1 MSDSLLML
9 LEMMEEAME
18 EQEYSKNIKMA
29 LDAIKTESENM
40 GFTYEVFGKNKIR
53 IRAENREAVM
63 AEMEPILSRFG
74 FQHHED
80 GSTLGRLQLKT
91 PGNKDNVY
99 ILFKQLA
106 GKTPASAG
114 NLAEKTIAKRFEDLS
129 GGTVQATAAGAG
141 HGSDIT
147 VVGPKG
153 TLTIENKTS
162 LGADFGQFRL
172 RYDLEAQKW
181 EPNPTKGYKKN
192 KPIFKPIYDKYVDN
206 YINRKYVLPLPKTM
220 EETKEIYRVI
230 DGRYITGLKA
240 GPKTGETKRGL
251 EKMWFNGKTGAY
263 QEFPFAEISNYYA
276 DKNDRFIN
284 IGRRGLYALNP
295 QDAKDFGIQ
304 EFANTGLVP
313 SVRLRLKPSSGT
325 NSNTG
330 FVVAIKVKGRLDKS
344 NISLNNDQDIL
355 KLINLIS

>member
-9 LEMMEEAME
+9 LEMMGEAME

-40 GFTYEVFGKNKIR
+40 GFTYEIFGKNKIR
-53 IRAENREAVM
+53 IRADNREAVM
-63 AEMEPILSRFG
+63 SEMEPVLSRLG
-74 FQHHED
+74 FVHHED
-80 GSTLGRLQLKT
+80 GSSLGRLQLKT
-91 PGNKDNVY
+91 PGNRDNVY
-99 ILFKQLA
+99 VVFKQPV
-106 GKTPASAG
+106 GSNPATFG

-129 GGTVQATAAGAG
+129 GGAVQATAAGAG

-192 KPIFKPIYDKYVDN
+192 KLIFKPIYDKYVDN
-206 YINRKYVLPLPKTM
+206 YVNRRYVLPLPRTM
-220 EETKEIYRVI
+220 EETKEMYRVI

-251 EKMWFNGKTGAY
+251 EKMWFNGKTGAFHD
-263 QEFPFAEISNYYA
+263 FPFSEISNYYA

-284 IGRRGLYALNP
+284 VGRKGLFALNP
-295 QDAKDFGIQ
+295 TDAKAFGIE
-304 EFANTGLVP
+304 EFANTGLAP
-313 SVRLRLKPSSGT
+313 SARLRLKPSSGA

-330 FVVAIKVKGRLDKS
+330 FVVAIKVKGTLDKS